1 VPIVPDPEM
10 RMRPLPTVQPTAAST
25 DVRVCA
31 MPATLSR
38 RDFVSA
44 AAWSMLS
51 ATLAGACGGGGDGPT
66 DPGGGT
72 TPSGSG
78 VTVNGGIITIALD
91 AEAALAAANGFL
103 ILNQARTIVI
113 NTGGNVFRAFTSVCT
128 HEQCDVNG
136 YSGGRIRCP
145 CHGSQYD
152 TRGQVVVGPATLPL
166 TEYQASFNAA
176 TRTVTVARG

>member
-1 VPIVPDPEM
+1 VVVPTIPDPET
-10 RMRPLPTVQPTAAST
+10 RMRSLPTAAAAST
-25 DVRVCA
+25 EARACTL
-31 MPATLSR
+31 PATLTR
-38 RDFVSA
+38 RDFVST
-44 AAWSMLS
+44 AAWTMLS
-51 ATLAGACGGGGDGPT
+51 ASLVGACGGGDGPT
-66 DPGGGT
+66 DPGG

-91 AEAALAAANGFL
+91 AEAALAASNGFL
-103 ILNQARTIVI
+103 ILSQARTIVI
-113 NTGGNVFRAFTSVCT
+113 NTGNNVFRAFTSVCT

-152 TRGQVVVGPATLPL
+152 TRGQVVAGPATLPL
-166 TEYQASFNAA
+166 TEYRTSFDPA

>member
-1 VPIVPDPEM
+1 M
-10 RMRPLPTVQPTAAST
+10 RSLPTATAPST
-25 DVRVCA
+25 DVRVCT
-31 MPATLSR
+31 MPATLTR

-51 ATLAGACGGGGDGPT
+51 ASLVGACGGGGDGPT

-72 TPSGSG
+72 PSGNG

-91 AEAALAAANGFL
+91 AEAALAASNGCL
-103 ILNQARTIVI
+103 ILSQARTIVI
-113 NTGGNVFRAFTSVCT
+113 NTGNNVFRSFTSVCT
-128 HEQCDVNG
+128 HEQCDVSG
-136 YSGGRIRCP
+136 YAGGRIRCP

-152 TRGQVVVGPATLPL
+152 ARGQVVVGPATLPL
-166 TEYQASFNAA
+166 TEYQTSFDPA

>member
-1 VPIVPDPEM
+1 M
-10 RMRPLPTVQPTAAST
+10 RSLPTAAAAST
-25 DVRVCA
+25 DVRACT
-31 MPATLSR
+31 MPSTLTR

-44 AAWSMLS
+44 AAWSVLS
-51 ATLAGACGGGGDGPT
+51 ASLVGGCGGGGDGPT
-66 DPGGGT
+66 GAGG

-103 ILNQARTIVI
+103 ILSQARTIVI
-113 NTGGNVFRAFTSVCT
+113 NTGNNVFRAFTSVCT

-152 TRGQVVVGPATLPL
+152 ARGRVVVGPATLPL
-166 TEYQASFNAA
+166 TEYQTSFDSA
-176 TRTVTVARG
+176 TRTVTVVRG